1 MVPKVIIHNS
11 VSIDG
16 SLSSFEPNM
25 ELHYRIAG
33 KFKPDIHLIGSN
45 TIVEGI
51 KLYGENVPPEEAA
64 DFKKPRRSSRLPLWV
79 IIDSTGKLEG
89 LLHVCRQFEQC
100 RDVIV
105 LVSQSTPRQYLR
117 YLKERQYT
125 FHCVGRKSVNLRK
138 ALDLLANNYHAKIIL
153 TDTGRILGNLLLN
166 QGLVDEISLLIHP
179 IIIGKKSYNLF
190 HEIEKNH
197 KITLVKC
204 ERLEK
209 QFVWLLYKVMK
220 KESHHTI

>member
-33 KFKPDIHLIGSN
+33 TFKPDIHLIGSN

-51 KLYGENVPPEEAA
+51 KLYGEGVPAEEAA
-64 DFKKPRRSSRLPLWV
+64 DFKKPQRKTNLPLWV
-79 IIDSTGKLEG
+79 VVDSTGKLEG
-89 LLHVCRQFEQC
+89 LLHVCRRFEQC

-105 LVSQSTPRQYLR
+105 LGSQTTPRQYLR
-117 YLKERQYT
+117 YLDERQYT
-125 FHCVGRKSVNLRK
+125 FHCVGRKSVDLRK
-138 ALDLLANNYHAKIIL
+138 ALDLLSKNYHAKIIL

-179 IIIGKKSYNLF
+179 IIIGNKSYNMF
-190 HEIEKNH
+190 QEIKKHTE
-197 KITLVKC
+197 ISLMKC
-204 ERLEK
+204 EWSEK
-209 QFVWLLYKVMK
+209 QYVWLLFKVK
-220 KESHHTI
+220 KKGTHHMR